1 MAREEFPR
9 FRNREFVYQGEFKLP
24 YYRGGRLDLE
34 CASRYGA
41 PTTYK
46 VFAAAN
52 RMMNP
57 MITRPGIRPVDES
70 IRNELVLRGYRG
82 AQLETEYRKI
92 LDGSIRGVRD
102 WLGYSDF
109 GNGNITDADPDRVVF
124 VPSPESA
131 VKWYERYNELSEE
144 TTQGDEQ

>member
-1 MAREEFPR
+1 MSKEEFPR
-9 FRNREFVYQGEFKLP
+9 FRDRNLPIQATFKLP

-34 CASRYGA
+34 CADRYGI

-57 MITRPGIRPVDES
+57 MITRPGIRPTDES
-70 IRNELVLRGYRG
+70 IRNELVLRGYSG
-82 AQLETEYRKI
+82 AALEAEAHRIEESMAT
-92 LDGSIRGVRD
+92 GVRD

-109 GNGNITDADPDRVVF
+109 GNGNITDAEPDRVVF
-124 VPSPESA
+124 VPAPDSA
-131 VKWYERYNELSEE
+131 VRWYDRYNELNEVVNDQEE
-144 TTQGDEQ
+144 E

>member
-9 FRNREFVYQGEFKLP
+9 FRDRDFVYQGEFKLP

-34 CASRYGA
+34 CASRFDA

-57 MITRPGIRPVDES
+57 MLTRPGIRPVDES
-70 IRNELVLRGYRG
+70 LRNELVLRGYSG
-82 AQLETEYRKI
+82 AELESELRRVTNE
-92 LDGSIRGVRD
+92 SIRGVRD

-109 GNGNITDADPDRVVF
+109 GNGNITDAEPDRTVF
-124 VPSPESA
+124 VPSPETA
-131 VKWYERYNELSEE
+131 VKWYERYNELNEIVSEE
-144 TTQGDEQ
+144 EDE

>member
-1 MAREEFPR
+1 MAQEEFPR
-9 FRNREFVYQGEFKLP
+9 FRDRDFVFQGEFKLP

-34 CASRYGA
+34 CADRFGA

-57 MITRPGIRPVDES
+57 MLTRPGIRPIDES
-70 IRNELVLRGYRG
+70 IRNELVLRGYSG
-82 AQLETEYRKI
+82 AELERELRKVKNE
-92 LDGSIRGVRD
+92 SVRGVRD

-109 GNGNITDADPDRVVF
+109 GNGNITDAEPNAMVF
-124 VPSPESA
+124 VPEPESA
-131 VKWYERYNELSEE
+131 VKWYERYNELFETVDEE
-144 TTQGDEQ
+144 DEY